1 MRGTPLASP
10 IATRTYAART
20 RRTSTESAAP
30 SASAATCSATT
41 TRISGSAGHV
51 PPLRGHEGARAP
63 PGRPSPP
70 NASLAN
76 SRRRATCGSRPA
88 LLFARA
94 SEAVGLSDCVC
105 PEAVGF
111 RRAWTAVSPDGTV
124 TVGGLDAALSTPTER
139 RGGWFGRRLR
149 FGGSTKGS
157 GCVPMWVHE
166 GEGVFLTGALLGG
179 TFGLGS

>member
-30 SASAATCSATT
+30 SASAATSSATT

-111 RRAWTAVSPDGTV
+111 CRAWTAVSPDGTV
-124 TVGGLDAALSTPTER
+124 TSGLTP
-139 RGGWFGRRLR
+139 RGPREWSGAE
-149 FGGSTKGS
+149 GGSGG
-157 GCVPMWVHE
+157 GCVS
-166 GEGVFLTGALLGG
+166 GEAQRDRVACRCGCMRARGF
-179 TFGLGS
+179 F